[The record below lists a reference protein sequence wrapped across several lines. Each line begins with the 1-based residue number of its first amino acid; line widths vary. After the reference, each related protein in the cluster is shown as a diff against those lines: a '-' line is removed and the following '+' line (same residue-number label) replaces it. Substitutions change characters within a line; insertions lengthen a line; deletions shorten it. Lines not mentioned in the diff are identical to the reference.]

1 MELGQVLAAVAGE
14 GAAVADGIEREL
26 FDGSGAEAFLAVPF
40 VRLSGQP
47 GERTLVS
54 GQARVLSAAGAPP
67 EVTVAVRAVWHETG
81 GWHQEP
87 GSDGHVVPL
96 EAEAPG
102 DADPGAAAVTVAKAI
117 AESSR
122 NEIAHVRGL
131 RYELERQM
139 AELLA
144 KRRRGTLRPLLAQL
158 VELSTAL
165 GRVRDQ
171 AQEAVRDGM
180 WIWLWDDDAYRGRSG
195 ATWTHTYRAGL
206 RHCEAIDKQLAEE
219 ISRLHSLL
227 SSMSAFAVAQDAEAQ
242 DRFNLMAAVAAAGL
256 GLPALILSL
265 YGADSYL
272 PLNSFDHAWRAL
284 LPIAVTVGVATT
296 AAVRFLPGLS
306 RGRHYAA
313 ALAVV
318 AGLVGILWF
327 AGALAVR
334 G

>member
-1 MELGQVLAAVAGE
+1 MELGRVLAAVTGE
-14 GAAVADGIEREL
+14 AAAAADGVERKL
-26 FDGSGAEAFLAVPF
+26 FDASGAEAFLAVPF
-40 VRLSGQP
+40 VRLSRQS
-47 GERTLVS
+47 GERSLVS
-54 GQARVLSAAGAPP
+54 GQARVLSAAGAP
-67 EVTVAVRAVWHETG
+67 EVTVAVRAVWAETG
-81 GWHQEP
+81 GWHLES
-87 GSDGHVVPL
+87 GSDGHVVAL
-96 EAEAPG
+96 EVPPPDE
-102 DADPGAAAVTVAKAI
+102 ADPRAAVVQVAKAI

-131 RYELERQM
+131 RYELERQL

-144 KRRRGTLRPLLAQL
+144 KRRHGTLRPLLAQL

-180 WIWLWDDDAYRGRSG
+180 WIWLWDEDAYRGGNG
-195 ATWTHTYRAGL
+195 AAWTTTYRAGL
-206 RHCEAIDKQLAEE
+206 RHCEVIDQQLAEE

-227 SSMSAFAVAQDAEAQ
+227 SSMSAFAVAQDSEAQ
-242 DRFNLMAAVAAAGL
+242 DRFNLMAAVVAAGL

-272 PLNSFDHAWRAL
+272 PLSSFDHAWRAL

-313 ALAVV
+313 ALAVAAV
-318 AGLVGILWF
+318 LVGILWF